1 MLTIGDLVCLLV
13 DTREVVFLSE
23 MSDGIF
29 YGMFK
34 QRNSYVA
41 TFTSFEVALQMHLLH
56 WTLRKVAK
64 TASVY

>member
-41 TFTSFEVALQMHLLH
+41 TFTSFE
-56 WTLRKVAK
+56 
-64 TASVY
+64 